1 MDYGTKK
8 HYPKRDPAIKTTI
21 HSDTMR
27 DNWIRH
33 RAEATMMD
41 FSIPRPKE
49 TEKMTVVRDLE
60 GDTVDEDKRQC
71 NEDIDPC

>member
-1 MDYGTKK
+1 MDSGTKTR
-8 HYPKRDPAIKTTI
+8 YPTQDPVINTTS

-41 FSIPRPKE
+41 FSIPRPNE

-60 GDTVDEDKRQC
+60 EGTIDENERQC
-71 NEDIDPC
+71 DEDIDPC

>member
-1 MDYGTKK
+1 
-8 HYPKRDPAIKTTI
+8 
-21 HSDTMR
+21 MR

-41 FSIPRPKE
+41 FSIPRPNE

-60 GDTVDEDKRQC
+60 EGTIDENERQC
-71 NEDIDPC
+71 DEDIDPC